1 MSLPPPPYQ
10 VGLDQMY
17 AYTGGTVPTSQMH
30 PVCWNHPL
38 IEYDQK
44 KRAIH
49 TIHEGRIPN
58 SISQT
63 LKISMPT

>member
-44 KRAIH
+44 NVLFTQFMR
-49 TIHEGRIPN
+49 EGFQI
-58 SISQT
+58 Q
-63 LKISMPT
+63 LVKL